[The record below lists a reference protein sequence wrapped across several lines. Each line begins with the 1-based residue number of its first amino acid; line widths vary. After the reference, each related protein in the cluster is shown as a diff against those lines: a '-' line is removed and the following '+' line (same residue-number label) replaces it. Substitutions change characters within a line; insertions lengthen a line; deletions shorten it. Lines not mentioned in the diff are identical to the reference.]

1 MFSKFLFHFND
12 NSSENLLQG
21 TLFYSFRFLYIS
33 LMRKNFDSSES
44 ILSVFVES
52 GHGKHV
58 ERLLHNH
65 SGPFD
70 MQQNN
75 GMKFSRDLRNYID
88 FQLDVHG
95 EGTRGILNAS

>member
-1 MFSKFLFHFND
+1 
-12 NSSENLLQG
+12 
-21 TLFYSFRFLYIS
+21 
-33 LMRKNFDSSES
+33 MRKNFDSSES

-95 EGTRGILNAS
+95 EGTRGILNATKERLA